1 MIRMQFSF
9 VLCLGCSAFLLV
21 DLTSHGQRHPCPVR
35 RHTPRS
41 GKFVFFCNH
50 PSVAIGKGVTVEVA
64 TGGCHCCSSKLCSSS
79 GTNKVTFLL
88 GQLAASHQLPSA
100 KLVLHRD
107 CAVQKNEV
115 AEFSQKETGW
125 FCVREDM
132 AFLTVDL

>member
-1 MIRMQFSF
+1 M
-9 VLCLGCSAFLLV
+9 LV
-21 DLTSHGQRHPCPVR
+21 
-35 RHTPRS
+35 
-41 GKFVFFCNH
+41 
-50 PSVAIGKGVTVEVA
+50 I
-64 TGGCHCCSSKLCSSS
+64 
-79 GTNKVTFLL
+79 GTNEVTFLL
-88 GQLAASHQLPSA
+88 GQLAASHQLPSS